1 MRNII
6 QYFDLIAKTVEFSP
20 AVSAEL
26 ELEQL
31 DHARGTLDGVI
42 YFADGSRLEV
52 TERIAIERSHPI
64 KRDYRYQ
71 YVREGKAVFRYD
83 NAPHHPRIATFPRH
97 KHVGRKT
104 LASDGPTLS
113 QVLDEVIALQIAV
126 ERVSAGKARARR
138 RRTSPRRN

>member
-6 QYFDLIAKTVEFSP
+6 QYFDLIAKTVEFSA

-42 YFADGSRLEV
+42 YFADGSRLEL
-52 TERIAIERSHPI
+52 TERIAIERSRPV

-71 YVREGKAVFRYD
+71 YVRGGKAVFHYD
-83 NAPHHPRIATFPRH
+83 NAPHHPGIATFPHH

-104 LASDGPTLS
+104 LPCDQPILS
-113 QVLDEVIALQIAV
+113 QILNEISALRAEI
-126 ERVSAGKARARR
+126 EKAPSRKAKSPQSRR
-138 RRTSPRRN
+138 RK